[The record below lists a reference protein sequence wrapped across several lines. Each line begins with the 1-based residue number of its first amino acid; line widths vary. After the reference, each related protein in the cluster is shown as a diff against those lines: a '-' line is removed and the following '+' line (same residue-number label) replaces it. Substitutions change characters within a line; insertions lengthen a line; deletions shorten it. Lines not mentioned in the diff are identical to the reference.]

1 MKKVV
6 TLHSTIR
13 RQKDVLAQALDDD
26 LVMADL
32 ESGHY
37 YGLAKTGKRIWELLA
52 QPVVVSDVCAILLR
66 EHDVGVST
74 CEQEVLD
81 FVNELHEEGLVRICA
96 V

>member
-13 RQKDVLAQALDDD
+13 RQKDVLVQALDDD

-37 YGLAKTGKRIWELLA
+37 YGLANTGKRIWELLA
-52 QPVVVSDVCAILLR
+52 QPVVVSDVCTTLQK
-66 EHDVGVST
+66 EHNVGTST
-74 CEQEVLD
+74 CEQELLD
-81 FVNELHEEGLVRICA
+81 FVNELHEEGLVLICD